1 MEDAPAR
8 TSRPDV
14 APGHDGNGTPAAAP
28 DGPRDGSSD
37 GPGDPPGDAP
47 TGAGEDASTSFREV
61 TPLPRAPDPSPP
73 PHVTAGVWPTTAER
87 LREDAGENA
96 DPTGPDTQ
104 APRPDLFIN
113 RELSWLEFNQRVLE
127 EALDPTVPTLERLKF
142 LGIVVSNLDEFFM
155 VRVAGLIEQSVE
167 RILRVREDGLT
178 PDEQLDRIG
187 PRAGRMLEESYDVLD
202 REILPTLADR
212 GVRLRKPEDLSED
225 ARRYL
230 EGYFGRQVLP
240 VLTPLAIDPGH
251 PFPHVRNG
259 SLNLV
264 AMLTGSLRR
273 PAHSTAFA
281 VIQVPSVLPRLVRIP
296 EQQAGGDA
304 RDGVDFVL
312 LDDVIGM
319 HVAELFSGF
328 RCLGAWSFRVLRN
341 SDLEVDEEEAE
352 DLLETIAEEIRRRD
366 RGRAVRLTVD
376 ADMDPAAVEM
386 LTGALGVDR
395 RFVYPLDGPLSL
407 PDLSALGK
415 PLAEEKDLRDE
426 PFEPQVLPP
435 FRGAADPFAVIRE
448 GGDLLLH
455 HPYESFDPVVQWI
468 EWAAVDPDVLAI
480 KQTLYRTSGDSP
492 IVKAL
497 SRAAE
502 NGKQVTALV
511 ELKAR
516 FDEEKN
522 IQWAKTLE
530 EAGVHV
536 VYGLLGLKTHCKTAL
551 VVRREGD
558 GLRRYVHL
566 GTGNYHP
573 QTARLYTD
581 LSLFTCR
588 PEFGEDA
595 TALFNLL
602 TSCTAPGNWK
612 KLTVAPLGLFERI
625 LGLVERE
632 ASYARN
638 GKPARII
645 AKMNSLVDPDA
656 IHALYR
662 ASQAG
667 VQIDLIV
674 RGICCLRPGIPG
686 VSENIRVRS
695 IVDRFLEHARIYF
708 FEADGRRE
716 TYLSSADWMPRNFH
730 RRVEALFPIDEPRLK
745 DRVLDEILRIQLD
758 DTVKARRQLADGTYE
773 RIQPAEGEPGLRS
786 QAAFLALAKEAAD
799 RADAQERRE
808 RPFVVRPVR
817 KNRAAFETSPGTG
830 KSPTVPGRETNP
842 PPPPPAVPPEGAPGE

>member
-1 MEDAPAR
+1 MEDAQADPERHDAPPPHPAR
-8 TSRPDV
+8 DQGDPSAD
-14 APGHDGNGTPAAAP
+14 AAP
-28 DGPRDGSSD
+28 APSD
-37 GPGDPPGDAP
+37 PGDEPSDP
-47 TGAGEDASTSFREV
+47 
-61 TPLPRAPDPSPP
+61 PLPRTPDPRPP
-73 PHVTAGVWPTTAER
+73 PHIVPGVWPTTTEA
-87 LREDAGENA
+87 LRDRHGHSYEA
-96 DPTGPDTQ
+96 TGPDPDSEI
-104 APRPDLFIN
+104 PRPDRFIN

-127 EALDPTVPTLERLKF
+127 EALDPEVPTLERLKF

-167 RILRVREDGLT
+167 RVLRVKEDGLT

-187 PRAGRMLEESYDVLD
+187 PRAGRMLDDAYAVLAS
-202 REILPTLADR
+202 EILPTIAAR
-212 GVRLRKPEDLSED
+212 GVRLRKPEELTPA
-225 ARRYL
+225 ARRHL
-230 EGYFGRQVLP
+230 EAYFVDQVLP

-264 AMLTGSLRR
+264 AMLTGSVRR
-273 PAHSTAFA
+273 PAHSVAFA

-296 EQQAGGDA
+296 DGVGEDEPSPDDPEPPSEGAA
-304 RDGVDFVL
+304 RPVDFVL

-376 ADMDPAAVEM
+376 ADMDPAAIEM
-386 LTGALGVDR
+386 LSAALGVDR

-415 PLAEEKDLRDE
+415 PLADEKDLRDE

-435 FRGAADPFAVIRE
+435 FRGSQDPFAVIRE
-448 GGDLLLH
+448 GDLLLY

-468 EWAAVDPDVLAI
+468 ETAADDPDVLAI

-581 LSLFTCR
+581 LSYFTCR
-588 PEFGEDA
+588 PEFGVDA

-602 TSCTAPGNWK
+602 TSCTAPGNWRK
-612 KLTVAPLGLFERI
+612 ITVAPLGLFERI
-625 LGLVERE
+625 LGLIERE
-632 ASYARN
+632 AAYARA
-638 GKPARII
+638 GKPARIL

-656 IHALYR
+656 IQALYK

-686 VSENIRVRS
+686 LSDNIRVRS
-695 IVDRFLEHARIYF
+695 IVDRFLEHARIYC
-708 FEADGRRE
+708 FEADGRQE
-716 TYLSSADWMPRNFH
+716 VYCSSADWMPRNFH
-730 RRVEALFPIDEPRLK
+730 RRVEALFPIEDPALKTRL
-745 DRVLDEILRIQLD
+745 LDEILAIQLED
-758 DTVKARRQLADGTYE
+758 NVKARLQRADGTYE
-773 RIQPAEGEPGLRS
+773 RIRPEEGAPVVRS
-786 QAAFLALAKEAAD
+786 QAAFLRLAREAAD
-799 RADAQERRE
+799 RADALERRE

-817 KNRAAFETSPGTG
+817 KNRTAFETSTGTTPAV
-830 KSPTVPGRETNP
+830 PTRETNP
-842 PPPPPAVPPEGAPGE
+842 PPPPAAPPEPAGE